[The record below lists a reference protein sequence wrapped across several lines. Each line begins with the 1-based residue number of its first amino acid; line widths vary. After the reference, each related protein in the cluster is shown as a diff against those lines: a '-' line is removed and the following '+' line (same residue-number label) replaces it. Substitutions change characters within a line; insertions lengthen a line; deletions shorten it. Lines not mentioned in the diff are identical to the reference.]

1 MYKYLS
7 DEIPKYRKKKK
18 KTVKKANHKHDWKCY
33 LIKNDIEEE
42 PFKTSN
48 MALLSPKYK
57 CIICGEVKDN
67 YIFANMEK
75 YKEFIENATIID
87 NIDEV

>member
-1 MYKYLS
+1 MFFCINIYQ
-7 DEIPKYRKKKK
+7 INPKYRKKK

-48 MALLSPKYK
+48 MALLSRNINVLFVEVR
-57 CIICGEVKDN
+57 II
-67 YIFANMEK
+67 IFLLIWKSIKNLLR
-75 YKEFIENATIID
+75 TLLL
-87 NIDEV
+87 